1 MILLGVNYMN
11 KDIQK
16 IKDYFFTLDC
26 GTQVRLNNRG
36 INIDALRNTYIQFYR
51 MGLLGGSLSEPSG
64 FVKFILDSNYS
75 GDSCIARTDKNK
87 PFNEENTVFEGY
99 GSVLPNWL
107 VGIDSVPS
115 VDLGNVI
122 ELSKAIGDI
131 RRIVNGITTDTTK
144 RTCEYLSKMDT
155 SVIGETASTKD
166 LPNAIRIASIIQRT
180 RACLLELTAISEAL
194 SDTHV
199 YYR

>member
-1 MILLGVNYMN
+1 MN

-26 GTQVRLNNRG
+26 GTKVRLNNRG
-36 INIDALRNTYIQFYR
+36 INIDALRNTYIKFYR
-51 MGLLGGSLSEPSG
+51 EELLGGSLLEPSG

-75 GDSCIARTDKNK
+75 GDSVITRIDDDK

-122 ELSKAIGDI
+122 ELSKAVGDI
-131 RRIVNGITTDTTK
+131 RRILNGITDATTK
-144 RTCEYLSKMDT
+144 RACDYLCKMDI
-155 SVIGETASTKD
+155 SRIGEVESTKD
-166 LPNAIRIASIIQRT
+166 LPNPIRVASIIQRT
-180 RACLLELTAISEAL
+180 MVCLTELIKLSEAL

>member
-1 MILLGVNYMN
+1 MN

-36 INIDALRNTYIQFYR
+36 INIDALRNTYIKFYR
-51 MGLLGGSLSEPSG
+51 EELLGGSLLEPSG

-75 GDSCIARTDKNK
+75 GDSVITRIDDDK
-87 PFNEENTVFEGY
+87 PFNEDNTVFECT
-99 GSVLPNWL
+99 GSALPNWL

-122 ELSKAIGDI
+122 ELSKAVGDI
-131 RRIVNGITTDTTK
+131 RRILNGITDATTK
-144 RTCEYLSKMDT
+144 RACDYLCKMDI
-155 SVIGETASTKD
+155 SRIGEVESTKD
-166 LPNAIRIASIIQRT
+166 LPNPIRVASIIQRT
-180 RACLLELTAISEAL
+180 RVCLTELIKLSEAL

>member
-1 MILLGVNYMN
+1 MN

-26 GTQVRLNNRG
+26 GTKVRLNNRG
-36 INIDALRNTYIQFYR
+36 INIDALRNTYIKFYR
-51 MGLLGGSLSEPSG
+51 EELLGGSLSEPSG
-64 FVKFILDSNYS
+64 FVKFILDSSYS
-75 GDSCIARTDKNK
+75 GDSVIARIDSNK

-131 RRIVNGITTDTTK
+131 KRIVRGITTDTTK

-155 SVIGETASTKD
+155 SVIGKTASTQD
-166 LPNAIRIASIIQRT
+166 LPNTSDIMQVIEKSRV
-180 RACLLELTAISEAL
+180 CLSELIELSEEL
-194 SDTHV
+194 SDIYV
-199 YYR
+199 YYK

>member
-1 MILLGVNYMN
+1 MN

-16 IKDYFFTLDC
+16 IKDYFSSLDC
-26 GTQVRLNNRG
+26 GTVVRLNNNRW
-36 INIDALRNTYIQFYR
+36 INIDALRNTYIKFYR
-51 MGLLGGSLSEPSG
+51 EELLGGSLLEPSG

-75 GDSCIARTDKNK
+75 GDSVITRIDDDK
-87 PFNEENTVFEGY
+87 PFNEENTVFEGT
-99 GSVLPNWL
+99 GSALPNWL

-122 ELSKAIGDI
+122 ELSKAVGDI
-131 RRIVNGITTDTTK
+131 RRILNGITDDTTK
-144 RTCEYLSKMDT
+144 RTCEYLSKMDI

-166 LPNAIRIASIIQRT
+166 LPNPIRVASIIQRT
-180 RACLLELTAISEAL
+180 RVCLTELIKLSEAL